1 MQHSAEG
8 GGRVRN
14 LQGITMVASEVSNEL
29 PGTSETVHEQLECE
43 FMAEMQK
50 PEQLEFAFVHTEEGM
65 DK

>member
-1 MQHSAEG
+1 M
-8 GGRVRN
+8 N
-14 LQGITMVASEVSNEL
+14 LQVITMLASEFPDEL
-29 PGTSETVHEQLECE
+29 ADIHETVHEQLEFE